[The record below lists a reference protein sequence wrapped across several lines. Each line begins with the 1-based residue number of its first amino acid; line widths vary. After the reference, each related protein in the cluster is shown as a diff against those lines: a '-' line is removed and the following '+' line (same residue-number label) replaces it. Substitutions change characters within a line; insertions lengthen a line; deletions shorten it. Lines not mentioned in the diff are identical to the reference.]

1 MNLINKI
8 LLASIKKVNKMK
20 VKQIKQKIIVMT
32 INRLIMKKSQKNNL
46 KILVLSKIKAIYN
59 NLRFK
64 RIWKLRKTK
73 MIIIMNKMNS
83 INANKMKI

>member
-83 INANKMKI
+83 INDNKMKI